1 VVLAFDF
8 LDLMAWDVAL
18 SAVLIGLGALKL
30 PYNTGE
36 GRIEEKAKSIRI
48 GFAIATGASGFY
60 LFLSGAIIG
69 FMWPFTIANG
79 AYNVLFGGIATL
91 GGLVLLAGSVS
102 LAFNANLKPITYFA
116 GVAGIYGIVDA
127 YSIIFYNLT
136 SEPMLSSLGYLSF
149 VAPALFSV
157 PAAHLTNKKWRVV
170 FAAFAFLFAAAWIY
184 QAANFTFAHLKPA

>member
-1 VVLAFDF
+1 MVVAFDF
-8 LDLMAWDVAL
+8 LDVMAWDVAL
-18 SAVLIGLGALKL
+18 SAVLLGVGALAL
-30 PYNTGE
+30 PYDSKE
-36 GRIEEKAKSIRI
+36 GRVDEKARTMRI
-48 GFAIATGASGFY
+48 GFAVATGAAGFY

-69 FMWPFTIANG
+69 FTWPFTLASG
-79 AYNVLFGGIATL
+79 AYNVLFGGIATI

-116 GVAGIYGIVDA
+116 AVAGIYGIVDA
-127 YSIIFYNLT
+127 YGIMFYSLT
-136 SEPMLSSLGYLSF
+136 KEPMLSSLGYLSF

-157 PAAHLTNKKWRVV
+157 PAAHLASKKWRVV